1 MKTSKRGIDL
11 IKKFE
16 GCKLTTYKCSAGVD
30 TIGFGSTG
38 KHVKPGMTITESEA
52 DKLLVDDLARFEA
65 GVARLAKKTTQ
76 GQFDAL
82 VAFAFN
88 LGLGAL
94 EKSTLLKL
102 HNAGEYGE
110 AAKQFER
117 WNKAGGK
124 VLLGLIKRRAAESD
138 LYCS

>member
-1 MKTSKRGIDL
+1 MKTSQRGIDL

-16 GCKLTTYKCSAGVD
+16 GCKLQPYHCSAGVL
-30 TIGFGSTG
+30 TIGYGHTG
-38 KHVKPGMTITESEA
+38 ADVRPGTVITQATAEE
-52 DKLLVDDLARFEA
+52 LLRKDLAKFEE

-94 EKSTLLKL
+94 SSSTLLKM
-102 HNAGEYGE
+102 HNDGKYSE
-110 AAKQFER
+110 AAEQFHR
-117 WNKAGGK
+117 WNKAAGK
-124 VLLGLIKRRAAESD
+124 VLLGLIKRRAAESE
-138 LYCS
+138 LYTS